1 MVKTPG
7 VVRIAAVG
15 DIHLG
20 RAAYGPP
27 IQTLFATVAERAEL
41 IDVPASQIIGS
52 AFKNLGLMVTI
63 NQRLDFDQIEML
75 LDYRAAGD
83 SLPAELVRFPEGTL
97 PEIRELGGLPADC
110 PMSAVDLVAQQ
121 EVPLPEDAVHSVPP
135 REPGRPL
142 VKRTHFRR
150 LS

>member
-1 MVKTPG
+1 MSTEAPVEGPQYEVWIDNT
-7 VVRIAAVG
+7 
-15 DIHLG
+15 IHSW
-20 RAAYGPP
+20 AK
-27 IQTLFATVAERAEL
+27 
-41 IDVPASQIIGS
+41 D
-52 AFKNLGLMVTI
+52 TI
-63 NQRLDFDQIEML
+63 
-75 LDYRAAGD
+75 
-83 SLPAELVRFPEGTL
+83 SV

-142 VKRTHFRR
+142 VKRTHFKQ